1 MSILFFFLKL
11 VFSKK
16 RNSFFHKT
24 YRDILLNFF
33 QFLCILNIQVFSL
46 PNRFLRCKF
55 LKKNV
60 TLSKNLMITELNKQ
74 ILILFQISVAPSH
87 QKSDFR
93 AINFFP
99 HFHRNFFIF
108 MFNTSVYIYFQKNQ
122 IQCNTKK
129 KKKRRKR
136 TCWSKTPPGLKNF
149 ISFMKKQIRIWKNF
163 TKRNSAFG
171 ESISQYDLNTLKEI
185 WWQQQNF
192 VTFNREPRK
201 SFLKVEFKLFLN
213 VSDCMKT

>member
-1 MSILFFFLKL
+1 MMSNSQSSQAFLMNVK
-11 VFSKK
+11 
-16 RNSFFHKT
+16 
-24 YRDILLNFF
+24 I
-33 QFLCILNIQVFSL
+33 SL
-46 PNRFLRCKF
+46 AAASLRI
-55 LKKNV
+55 LKKDG
-60 TLSKNLMITELNKQ
+60 SY
-74 ILILFQISVAPSH
+74 
-87 QKSDFR
+87 
-93 AINFFP
+93 
-99 HFHRNFFIF
+99 
-108 MFNTSVYIYFQKNQ
+108 YIYFQKNQ

-201 SFLKVEFKLFLN
+201 SFLKVTFKLFLN
-213 VSDCMKT
+213 VSDCKKT